1 MFHIIWVEI
10 QFVVKNATQNLS
22 KKVKGVINMKNK
34 LDLKELEK
42 DINQFAKILFE
53 DEDETPF

>member
-22 KKVKGVINMKNK
+22 KKVKGVKMKNK

-42 DINQFAKILFE
+42 EINQFAKILFE

>member
-1 MFHIIWVEI
+1 
-10 QFVVKNATQNLS
+10 
-22 KKVKGVINMKNK
+22 MKNK

>member
-1 MFHIIWVEI
+1 M
-10 QFVVKNATQNLS
+10 KT
-22 KKVKGVINMKNK
+22 KNK